1 MGWARN
7 GTGPKWDTRNQ
18 NGTLGTEMGWA
29 RSGTG
34 PKWPGPKWPARNGWA
49 RNGRARNGIDPKLGS
64 SSATFLEQ
72 RSLSRLK
79 DYEDTF

>member
-1 MGWARN
+1 MGRAR
-7 GTGPKWDTRNQ
+7 

-49 RNGRARNGIDPKLGS
+49 RNGRARNGIDPIKGQVTSAVEYFLKLS
-64 SSATFLEQ
+64 HDKQTMHAAPISHSP
-72 RSLSRLK
+72 
-79 DYEDTF
+79 